1 MVLEPLFYVVA
12 LLSVFVHGMGKA
24 GFGMGLPIL
33 AIPMMSLFISPIQAL
48 SILVIPLI
56 FMDLIT
62 IHRFKGLWNKEILK
76 FIIPFSLLGIVIGTI
91 TFQYLSENSL
101 RVILGLIALGFG
113 LNYFLT
119 SIQEV
124 AFNSSKKIGSFWS
137 ILSGFTSFSI
147 HAGGLPISNLMT
159 LSRIHPEEI
168 YKWFME
174 MFIDSSEWVMVP
186 NVFGM
191 GTFADGGIFATKPY
205 SCGSN
210 YLLKMSNYKKG
221 PWCDVVDGLYWK
233 FMSDNK
239 KFFASNPRLSILPRS
254 LDRMKPERKKL
265 IFKEADN
272 FIGAFTAK

>member
-1 MVLEPLFYVVA
+1 
-12 LLSVFVHGMGKA
+12 
-24 GFGMGLPIL
+24 
-33 AIPMMSLFISPIQAL
+33 
-48 SILVIPLI
+48 
-56 FMDLIT
+56 
-62 IHRFKGLWNKEILK
+62 
-76 FIIPFSLLGIVIGTI
+76 
-91 TFQYLSENSL
+91 
-101 RVILGLIALGFG
+101 
-113 LNYFLT
+113 
-119 SIQEV
+119 
-124 AFNSSKKIGSFWS
+124 
-137 ILSGFTSFSI
+137 
-147 HAGGLPISNLMT
+147 
-159 LSRIHPEEI
+159 
-168 YKWFME
+168 ME